1 MSEPRGIA
9 TWRAR
14 VVAIGLL
21 VLAGCGTIASVE
33 PASDDG
39 GAAPDGVLPPGADA
53 GASPDAP
60 ETSAPAADGGLEA
73 GKDAGIVLGTPIIVA
88 PAELESWVWVPIPS
102 MRCADDT
109 PSGVGV
115 NFTTKSRELVV
126 FFQGNGV
133 CYDALTCNLFEN
145 LLVGM
150 GSDPLDHMWWGN
162 PEQGK
167 RGLFDR
173 SDATNPFRASN
184 FVVLP
189 HCTVDGHTA
198 DKDTTYPGVGLV
210 HQHGYANAT
219 RALERIL
226 PTFLDATRVV
236 VAGYSAG
243 GIGATAN
250 YHQIATAFEAFGK
263 PPPFLVDDSGPI
275 LRPPF
280 LSTGAQ
286 KALRDGWGFAKTID
300 TFCPSCAS
308 QGIHHIYETLAAL
321 HPGLRSAQLCAYG
334 DSTVTSLYRLLNGD
348 LNVFDGTKLK
358 NGLLDLD
365 TWSASYQAAHAP
377 SAHRSFFFEGNEH
390 GALVAPLAS
399 RPGLANFTK
408 EQLSGSAAWASV
420 KP

>member
-1 MSEPRGIA
+1 MRSGA
-9 TWRAR
+9 WWRDLRAF
-14 VVAIGLL
+14 AAASL
-21 VLAGCGTIASVE
+21 VLTGLVVGCGATATVE
-33 PASDDG
+33 PEDTDASTIDPPQTNPGVSAEAGTPDASPVASDG
-39 GAAPDGVLPPGADA
+39 GKEG
-53 GASPDAP
+53 
-60 ETSAPAADGGLEA
+60 
-73 GKDAGIVLGTPIIVA
+73 GKDAGVVLGSPIVVA
-88 PAELESWVWVPIPS
+88 PADLEKWIWVPIPE

-115 NFTTKSRELVV
+115 NFTSKSRELVV

-133 CYDALTCNLFEN
+133 CYDALTCNVFKN

-150 GSDPLDHMWWGN
+150 GPDPLDHMWWGN
-162 PEQGK
+162 TAQGQT
-167 RGLFDR
+167 GLFDR
-173 SDATNPFRASN
+173 TDATNPFRQSN

-198 DKDTTYPGVGLV
+198 DKDTSYPGVGVV
-210 HQHGYANAT
+210 HQHGYANA
-219 RALERIL
+219 RHALEHIL

-263 PPPFLVDDSGPI
+263 PAPFLVNDSGPI

-286 KALRDGWGFAKTID
+286 KTLRDGWGLAKTVD
-300 TFCPSCAS
+300 PFCPKCKTD
-308 QGIHHIYETLAAL
+308 GIHAIYETLATL
-321 HPGLRSAQLCAYG
+321 HPGLRSSQLCAYEDG
-334 DSTVTSLYRLLNGD
+334 TVTSLYRLMNGD
-348 LNVFDGTKLK
+348 INVFDGTKLR

-365 TWSASYQAAHAP
+365 TWAAGFQSAVAP
-377 SAHRSFFFEGNEH
+377 SAHRAFYFESADH
-390 GALVAPLAS
+390 GAMVAPLPS
-399 RPGLANFTK
+399 RPGLAAFVGD
-408 EQLSGSAAWASV
+408 QLSGSPTWTSI